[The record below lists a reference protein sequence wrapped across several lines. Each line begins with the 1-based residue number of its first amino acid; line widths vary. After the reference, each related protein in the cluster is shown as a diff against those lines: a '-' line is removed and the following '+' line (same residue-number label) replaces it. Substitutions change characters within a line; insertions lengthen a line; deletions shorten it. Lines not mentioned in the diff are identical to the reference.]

1 VILRA
6 GLIRATALTRATPK
20 PSSRERL
27 EANLDSFDL
36 AGKRAVIS
44 IDLGS
49 AVVEPVQSA
58 LLIELAEFLITKA
71 QLIRVDLAIHLPNGG
86 LEWSLSN
93 LIGLAGALGDKY
105 PACHD
110 ELTPEIR
117 SA

>member
-1 VILRA
+1 VRD
-6 GLIRATALTRATPK
+6 TARWFDSCNGFDPRDTLSLPRV
-20 PSSRERL
+20 SGW

-71 QLIRVDLAIHLPNGG
+71 QLIRVDLAIHLPNGASSG
-86 LEWSLSN
+86 HSR
-93 LIGLAGALGDKY
+93 
-105 PACHD
+105 
-110 ELTPEIR
+110 T
-117 SA
+117 

>member
-1 VILRA
+1 VS
-6 GLIRATALTRATPK
+6 GW
-20 PSSRERL
+20 

-93 LIGLAGALGDKY
+93 LIGLAGLWATSIP
-105 PACHD
+105 PA
-110 ELTPEIR
+110 TTSSRRRFR

>member
-1 VILRA
+1 VS
-6 GLIRATALTRATPK
+6 GW
-20 PSSRERL
+20 

-105 PACHD
+105 PPA
-110 ELTPEIR
+110 TTSSRRRFR